1 VPARSPYDNLVHPR
15 TVKKPVPSVEAEKD
29 LVVEDPSSGF
39 VGAVI
44 RCEKDVVHLE
54 DRFGK
59 VRGYP
64 LGPGFWVD
72 GRPVVLVRPK
82 QATGPAGP
90 MRSASGSTYVVGANA
105 RVARAGRIYVEGK
118 HDAEL
123 VEKVWGHDLRI
134 EGVVVEPLHGVDDL
148 PAIVREFRP
157 ARGRR
162 LGVLV
167 DHLVTGSKETRIA
180 AQVTGEHALV
190 VGHPF
195 VDIWQ
200 AVKPSV
206 VGIKAWPVV
215 PKGRPWKEGVC
226 AALGWE
232 DDTGYVWAQR
242 ILARVTSFTDLE
254 PALLGRVE
262 ELIDFVTTD

>member
-1 VPARSPYDNLVHPR
+1 
-15 TVKKPVPSVEAEKD
+15 
-29 LVVEDPSSGF
+29 
-39 VGAVI
+39 
-44 RCEKDVVHLE
+44 
-54 DRFGK
+54 
-59 VRGYP
+59 
-64 LGPGFWVD
+64 
-72 GRPVVLVRPK
+72 
-82 QATGPAGP
+82 

-148 PAIVREFRP
+148 PAIVKEFRP
-157 ARGRR
+157 TQGRR

-167 DHLVTGSKETRIA
+167 DHLVKGSKESRIA
-180 AQVTGEHALV
+180 EQITGEHALV

-195 VDIWQ
+195 IDIWQ

-206 VGIKAWPVV
+206 VGIKAWPTV
-215 PKGRPWKEGVC
+215 PKGEDWKAGVC
-226 AALGWE
+226 KRLGWE

-242 ILARVTSFTDLE
+242 ILARVKNFTDLE
-254 PALLGRVE
+254 PQLLGRVE